1 MIWLSDITYILYIT
15 LQRPPISTL
24 FPYTTLFRS
33 SFLPSEYCLT
43 AQTVLPWIFVVFL
56 FLLSRSLPLIDI
68 FAPDNCHISSGGWR
82 QSSYHPRL
90 TISLR
95 TPVVLP
101 PTLAINDW
109 RGNVSRKVEASSLG
123 TQKPESATQRGSRQ
137 RCICVGTRRRL
148 ARSKSLLRSKASA
161 AAPSTPP

>member
-1 MIWLSDITYILYIT
+1 LSL
-15 LQRPPISTL
+15 L
-24 FPYTTLFRS
+24 FQCYLSPSALHSFPTRRS
-33 SFLPSEYCLT
+33 SDL
-43 AQTVLPWIFVVFL
+43 
-56 FLLSRSLPLIDI
+56 
-68 FAPDNCHISSGGWR
+68 SGGWR

-101 PTLAINDW
+101 PTLAITDW

-148 ARSKSLLRSKASA
+148 AGSKSLLRSKASA